1 MNTGYTVW
9 VYSRPSTRMSRQP
22 FVWHDIVITLH
33 SLAEVYRILV
43 TLTPQRPLQEVWLL
57 LVDHPSRQVFIT
69 CQGHRGE
76 TCRLNQPGEKLYKY
90 LNIAVKTFLGFT
102 VKCSSPGVLH
112 HQQILEVTPGFAL
125 FYWWVE
131 SLWLLLH
138 KFWSHFGIFGVKYH
152 NEKSHFQTFQHVV
165 LACIHYREGYT
176 K

>member
-1 MNTGYTVW
+1 MNTGYTVL
-9 VYSRPSTRMSRQP
+9 VCSRPSTCMSRQP

-43 TLTPQRPLQEVWLL
+43 TLTPQRPLQGVWLL
-57 LVDHPSRQVFIT
+57 PVDHPSHQVFIT

-90 LNIAVKTFLGFT
+90 LNFAIKTFLGFT
-102 VKCSSPGVLH
+102 VKCSSSPTNSWSYTRVCK
-112 HQQILEVTPGFAL
+112 

-138 KFWSHFGIFGVKYH
+138 KFWSHFGIFRVKNH
-152 NEKSHFQTFQHVV
+152 NEKSHFQTFQHMV
-165 LACIHYREGYT
+165 LACIHYRDGYT